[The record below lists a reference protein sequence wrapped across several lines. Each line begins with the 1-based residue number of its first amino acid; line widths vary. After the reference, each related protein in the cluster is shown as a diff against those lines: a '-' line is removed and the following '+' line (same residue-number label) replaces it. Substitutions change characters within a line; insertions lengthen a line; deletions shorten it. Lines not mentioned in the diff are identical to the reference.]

1 MNNIEMVLS
10 NSIARQLN
18 FDKYCFLTENVKSV
32 DLTEESDRADKFR
45 NYFTTYFVLRRGKEW
60 RDVFFGHFNN
70 IKNTNI
76 TLDNA
81 PEVFNEAVQYIY
93 DTNKSKGIKWK
104 VEPSFVSKMLA
115 VICNDLP
122 IYDSEVVRKLGF
134 SEVNGDLNIAKANY
148 KNLIDRYKNY
158 LESEEAKQV
167 TKLFDEFFP
176 NYKSVFSDTKKID
189 YFLWSMNED
198 ELAQFG
204 LLEQLIN

>member
-1 MNNIEMVLS
+1 MNNIEMILS
-10 NSIARQLN
+10 NSVARQLN
-18 FDKYCFLTENVKSV
+18 FDKYCFLIKNVKSV
-32 DLTEESDRADKFR
+32 DLTEESDKADKFR

-60 RDVFFGHFNN
+60 RDVFFEYFNS
-70 IKNTNI
+70 IKNKSI

-81 PEVFNEAVQYIY
+81 PEVFNEAIHYIY
-93 DTNKSKGIKWK
+93 NTNKSKGIKWK

-148 KNLIDRYKNY
+148 KKIIDRYKNF
-158 LESEEAKQV
+158 LKTEEAKQ
-167 TKLFDEFFP
+167 TAKLFDEFFP
-176 NYKSVFSDTKKID
+176 SYKKEFSTIKKID